1 LWVLCDF
8 HLELFDKILSV
19 ISWLSYGII
28 SDYWTTRWNY
38 LWLLDYHMEL
48 SVITILS
55 YGIISD
61 YWTPDG
67 IICDYRTIIWN
78 YLWLPDY
85 HMELSVIT
93 GLSYAIICDYLTDME
108 ISVITWLIWNYL
120 WLLDWYGIICDYH
133 TIIWNYLWLIDYH
146 MKLFVITWLLYSR
159 FCECWI
165 LEEFVITWLS
175 DNIIYGY
182 LITM

>member
-1 LWVLCDF
+1 
-8 HLELFDKILSV
+8 
-19 ISWLSYGII
+19 
-28 SDYWTTRWNY
+28 
-38 LWLLDYHMEL
+38 MEL

-108 ISVITWLIWNYL
+108 ISVIT
-120 WLLDWYGIICDYH
+120 
-133 TIIWNYLWLIDYH
+133 
-146 MKLFVITWLLYSR
+146 
-159 FCECWI
+159 
-165 LEEFVITWLS
+165 
-175 DNIIYGY
+175 
-182 LITM
+182 